1 MDKSPDKPVDQDV
14 FLILFTYFKH
24 QKKTLI

>member
-14 FLILFTYFKH
+14 FFNLFTYFKH